1 MKDQEQNR
9 SGYPD
14 QYPPMAKRHYLA
26 KCYLNG
32 FATRDQSPAVWQYLK
47 STSELRKRGVKN
59 VAHRPDYYARDVG
72 DKVDES
78 IEYFFAK
85 IETRWLSVR
94 KHLDSFV
101 YSESIGRGD
110 LILPELTPK
119 DRVDLLSFMFI
130 HTLRVP
136 NAVERARTL
145 VAETLPDGISRR
157 ELNNIVLTSMEG
169 FRDRWMRTFLR
180 NNFDKT
186 LCVYVSPAGSRRN
199 FVTTDN
205 PVIYYDGEDGFD
217 ESVKLLFP
225 VSKRVLIG
233 FAPMNDSDPVRTKI
247 LHDAEHADQVNMII
261 INNSSDE
268 IYASEPSYLERLLK
282 GRGCSVNRRVATR

>member
-1 MKDQEQNR
+1 
-9 SGYPD
+9 
-14 QYPPMAKRHYLA
+14 MAKRHYLA

-59 VAHRPDYYARDVG
+59 VAQRPDYYSREVG
-72 DKVDES
+72 SKVDES
-78 IEYFFAK
+78 IEIFFGR

-94 KHLDSFV
+94 RVLDRFV
-101 YSESIGRGD
+101 YSESIGGDD

-119 DRVDLLSFMFI
+119 ERVDLLSFMFM

-136 NAVERARTL
+136 NAVERVRTL
-145 VAETLPDGISRR
+145 VADTLPEGVSRR

-169 FRDRWMRTFLR
+169 FRDRWMRTFLG

-199 FVTTDN
+199 FLPQTT
-205 PVIYYDGEDGFD
+205 
-217 ESVKLLFP
+217 
-225 VSKRVLIG
+225 R
-233 FAPMNDSDPVRTKI
+233 
-247 LHDAEHADQVNMII
+247 
-261 INNSSDE
+261 
-268 IYASEPSYLERLLK
+268 
-282 GRGCSVNRRVATR
+282 

>member
-1 MKDQEQNR
+1 
-9 SGYPD
+9 
-14 QYPPMAKRHYLA
+14 MAKRHYLA

-59 VAHRPDYYARDVG
+59 VAQRPDYYSREVG
-72 DKVDES
+72 SKVDES
-78 IEYFFAK
+78 IEIFFGR

-94 KHLDSFV
+94 RVLDRFV
-101 YSESIGRGD
+101 YRSIGGDD

-119 DRVDLLSFMFI
+119 ERVDLLSFMFM

-136 NAVERARTL
+136 NAVERVRTL
-145 VAETLPDGISRR
+145 VADTLPEGVSRR
-157 ELNNIVLTSMEG
+157 ELNNVVLTSMEG
-169 FRDRWMRTFLR
+169 FRDRWMHTFLG

-199 FVTTDN
+199 FFTTDN

-217 ESVKLLFP
+217 KSVKLFFP

-233 FAPMNDSDPVRTKI
+233 LAPMNNSDPVRTKI
-247 LHDAEHADQVNMII
+247 LHDSEHVDQASMII
-261 INNSSDE
+261 INNSADE

-282 GRGCSVNRRVATR
+282 GKGCAVNRRVATR

>member
-1 MKDQEQNR
+1 
-9 SGYPD
+9 
-14 QYPPMAKRHYLA
+14 MAKRHYLA

-32 FATRDQSPAVWQYLK
+32 FATRDQSPAVWQYLE

-59 VAHRPDYYARDVG
+59 VAQRPDYYSREVG
-72 DKVDES
+72 SKVDES
-78 IEYFFAK
+78 IEIFFGR

-94 KHLDSFV
+94 RVLDRFV
-101 YSESIGRGD
+101 YRSIGGDD

-119 DRVDLLSFMFI
+119 ERVDLLSFMFM

-136 NAVERARTL
+136 NAVERVRTL
-145 VAETLPDGISRR
+145 VADTSPEGVSRR
-157 ELNNIVLTSMEG
+157 ELNNVVLTSMER
-169 FRDRWMRTFLR
+169 FRDRWMHTFLG

-199 FVTTDN
+199 FFTTDN

-217 ESVKLLFP
+217 KSVKLFFP

-233 FAPMNDSDPVRTKI
+233 LAPMNNSDPVRTKI
-247 LHDAEHADQVNMII
+247 LHDAEHVDQANMII
-261 INNSSDE
+261 INNSADE

-282 GRGCSVNRRVATR
+282 GKGCAVNRRVATR